1 MTKIDG
7 LEIVMTKHIKSEI
20 DKELKKRF
28 EELKPDIA
36 KRYEELLNMRN
47 METDQFNDGFNDA
60 RAGKLETDH
69 PHYDFDTDNW
79 RLGYAWGMFEPMK
92 EKLAR
97 ERQASDALY
106 LLLVDDPNTKLL
118 ADQILINIFGKCEPS
133 PSDVSVTQDVLTDVK
148 TGQSIENTNPDY
160 YKQEI
165 DRLNAELLELNDKA
179 VFIEFENEDELPAEI
194 KDDVYSA
201 MFECSHV
208 DGVRLFPYIEEN
220 GQKYFLVMIEEE
232 NKSRL
237 VYIVTM
243 YRYGDREKH
252 SYVLGAFS
260 TENDARECGEK
271 EKDYRGGKYEP
282 EIIKFYVDSQRID
295 DFVGDSDH
303 EHDDRIL

>member
-7 LEIVMTKHIKSEI
+7 LEIVMTKQMQKMI

-69 PHYDFDTDNW
+69 PHYDLDTDNW

-97 ERQASDALY
+97 ERQVSDALY

-165 DRLNAELLELNDKA
+165 DRLTAENERLSQLLHDEMSQLQIATDLGNKRWLALND
-179 VFIEFENEDELPAEI
+179 I
-194 KDDVYSA
+194 Y
-201 MFECSHV
+201 
-208 DGVRLFPYIEEN
+208 EN
-220 GQKYFLVMIEEE
+220 G
-232 NKSRL
+232 
-237 VYIVTM
+237 
-243 YRYGDREKH
+243 EKH
-252 SYVLGAFS
+252 NSNWCKRKAQEGLS
-260 TENDARECGEK
+260 SK
-271 EKDYRGGKYEP
+271 
-282 EIIKFYVDSQRID
+282 
-295 DFVGDSDH
+295 
-303 EHDDRIL
+303 

>member
-7 LEIVMTKHIKSEI
+7 LEFVMTKHIKSEI

-106 LLLVDDPNTKLL
+106 LLLVDDPNTKLK
-118 ADQILINIFGKCEPS
+118 AEQILIDIYGKCEPS
-133 PSDVSVTQDVLTDVK
+133 PSDVSVTQDVTTDDLRK
-148 TGQSIENTNPDY
+148 RIAELEAENN
-160 YKQEI
+160 
-165 DRLNAELLELNDKA
+165 RLAELLHNELSSVEIATDLGNKRWTA
-179 VFIEFENEDELPAEI
+179 LNKIYED
-194 KDDVYSA
+194 
-201 MFECSHV
+201 
-208 DGVRLFPYIEEN
+208 G
-220 GQKYFLVMIEEE
+220 
-232 NKSRL
+232 
-237 VYIVTM
+237 
-243 YRYGDREKH
+243 EKH
-252 SYVLGAFS
+252 NTNWCKRIAQEGLG
-260 TENDARECGEK
+260 
-271 EKDYRGGKYEP
+271 
-282 EIIKFYVDSQRID
+282 IKNA
-295 DFVGDSDH
+295 
-303 EHDDRIL
+303 